1 MGNDT
6 GIWQSSKPGLYETSV
21 KVKCP
26 TQPKLGVINPFSD
39 RVNYLD
45 CLVMREQQNEEEQE
59 IANLAIVTHLRSRS
73 KQYLGHIGP
82 AH

>member
-1 MGNDT
+1 MGKDT

-26 TQPKLGVINPFSD
+26 TQPKLGAINPFSD

-45 CLVMREQQNEEEQE
+45 CLVMREQKNEE
-59 IANLAIVTHLRSRS
+59 
-73 KQYLGHIGP
+73 
-82 AH
+82 